1 MVQLQ
6 PNVDGSNYRNFEE
19 DLGHWYAGARFSD
32 VDKEQMK
39 KHWKRVEVV
48 AVHIERSQ
56 QLMNIVYNEWRQK
69 KEEALRRELELLNTT
84 GDAEQQL
91 DIVNIEQQQAAE

>member
-39 KHWKRVEVV
+39 KHWKRL
-48 AVHIERSQ
+48 SKQ
-56 QLMNIVYNEWRQK
+56 
-69 KEEALRRELELLNTT
+69 TT
-84 GDAEQQL
+84 QPGDYRL
-91 DIVNIEQQQAAE
+91 TC